1 MLDHHN
7 GHSSEKKLC
16 SVKLLLRRGFA
27 TDATLFKPDATWL
40 EIPLRT
46 LGFPPEPHLD
56 TAASGSVLSV
66 HRPHTKL
73 WGQLFKDARRQPWS
87 RGVINMIVEVDH
99 LVNRALCD

>member
-27 TDATLFKPDATWL
+27 TDATLFKPDAAWL
-40 EIPLRT
+40 EMLLCT
-46 LGFPPEPHLD
+46 LGFPPEPPLD
-56 TAASGSVLSV
+56 TAASGSVLCTG
-66 HRPHTKL
+66 PHTKL
-73 WGQLFKDARRQPWS
+73 WGQLLFKDARRQPWS